1 MDERHWVLA
10 LWGLHYFQKMSHD
23 YEANSKYT
31 CSWVPQLG
39 EENMTRWQTYSR
51 TTLHNW
57 LFSHEGWRR
66 SWRCAKTTMIQT
78 QIRWNLWGDE
88 ICLRFGRQF
97 PVCEHYVSIVYHDV
111 FYWISWTSM
120 WKCIY
125 VRYIQYK
132 RRLILFDTFIYIYIY
147 ADIGTCCAWVC
158 VGSPQH
164 YTRVFFLESVP
175 ELREAFDHLFKNHTL
190 SSPLEDAIRVY
201 LCALQ
206 TGFCPEVLDLE
217 CITVLL

>member
-10 LWGLHYFQKMSHD
+10 IWGLHYFQKMSHD

-31 CSWVPQLG
+31 RSWVPQLG

-57 LFSHEGWRR
+57 LFSQEGWRR

-78 QIRWNLWGDE
+78 QIRWSWWGDQ
-88 ICLRFGRQF
+88 ICLQFGRQL
-97 PVCEHYVSIVYHDV
+97 PVYEHYVSIVYHDV

-132 RRLILFDTFIYIYIY
+132 RRLILFDIFIFICKYNVHPLRCMYIYIFICRY
-147 ADIGTCCAWVC
+147 RYMLC
-158 VGSPQH
+158 VGVRWQS
-164 YTRVFFLESVP
+164 TTLRKEFFPWICSWTARGLW
-175 ELREAFDHLFKNHTL
+175 
-190 SSPLEDAIRVY
+190 SSL
-201 LCALQ
+201 
-206 TGFCPEVLDLE
+206 
-217 CITVLL
+217 